1 MDSNFTFSPQ
11 HYCKEGYVERLSSN
25 KIIGW
30 KSIYLIV
37 DRTYISWKKKNSDK
51 LPKVTF
57 PLAQIASLN
66 NSGANEWI
74 MVFLKLNFSII
85 FQIFKN
91 FYFFQKNKIKLDN
104 KQKNI

>member
-1 MDSNFTFSPQ
+1 MKDSNFTFSPQ

-30 KSIYLIV
+30 KSVYLIV

-57 PLAQIASLN
+57 PLTQIVSLN
-66 NSGANEWI
+66 NSGTNEWI
-74 MVFLKLNFSII
+74 MVCFKYFFKFLKL
-85 FQIFKN
+85 
-91 FYFFQKNKIKLDN
+91 
-104 KQKNI
+104 